1 VPILRLDGWIGLSNK
16 VINYASTFQGA
27 NVPGTNI
34 KQVEATERSSL
45 IKVSSYSID
54 LDLTTGA
61 ENFRVK
67 TTVKFAGLKPGAT
80 TYIDCVGSTV
90 ISSKLNGV
98 DFDPKFDG
106 ETIYLPALAAENL
119 LEIEHDGI
127 YSNSGEGLHRFVDP
141 ADNEVYL
148 YTQFETGDARR
159 MYACFDQP
167 DQKATFRISTISPK
181 HWEVISNYGIESTKE
196 LDGEKKFIQFAE
208 SQVIS
213 TYVTAIV
220 AGAYTSVHD
229 EYKGEKTIPLGI
241 YARKSFFQY
250 VDAANIFEVTKQGFA
265 YFEKT
270 FGLAYPFGKY
280 DQIAVAEYNWGAM
293 ENVGCV
299 TFHEDVLI
307 FRSKVTER
315 NYVSRATTI
324 HHEMAHMWFG
334 DLVTMKWWEDLWL
347 NESFAEWASYQSV
360 SESTKYKEAWT
371 EFNSLRKNWAY
382 RVDQLTTTHPIATEM
397 EDLDAVRTN
406 FDGISYAKGASVLQ
420 QLVAHVGRDN
430 FLKGLRLYFAKHAYG
445 NTTLKDLI
453 DQLEAASGRDLTPWV
468 STWLRTAGVNTLRP
482 VIAIDGDMYKSISI
496 KQEVPTMPV
505 GSTELRPH
513 RLHVGLFD
521 INAGKLSRR
530 TSVELDIAGALTEV
544 TELAGQKLADLVLI
558 NDKDQTYAK
567 LRFDDRSI
575 ATMKSHLGTLDDSLA
590 RGLIWASLWDSCRD
604 GELSATDYIAIAL
617 SALATESDISIVSAT
632 LMQIDT
638 AIWAYAHPSHR
649 EALRLQVASAVEAML
664 DAAKSGSDH
673 QMQFARGFA
682 NNAVTPAQF
691 ERIKAMLSGSIN
703 GLVIDAEIR
712 WYLFLC
718 GVKRGVFGAADIE
731 SESAKDATAHGKQY
745 TAYAYAALPNK
756 AAKAEAF
763 KSITTDNLSNTIHAY
778 KCRGFNENIHHEL
791 LADFVDQYFDVLL
804 KVWETKGFEIAETTA
819 TLLFPTWV
827 ISDATV
833 KKAQHWLDFTGK
845 DASNALRRTIL
856 EGRDAMTRALK
867 AQAADL

>member
-1 VPILRLDGWIGLSNK
+1 M
-16 VINYASTFQGA
+16 
-27 NVPGTNI
+27 PGTNI
-34 KQVEATERSSL
+34 KQVEATERSAI
-45 IKVSSYSID
+45 IKVASYAID
-54 LDLTTGA
+54 LDLTTGV

-80 TYIDCVGSTV
+80 TYIDCVGARV
-90 ISSKLNGV
+90 ISAKLNGA
-98 DFDPKFDG
+98 DFDPRFDG
-106 ETIYLPALAAENL
+106 ETIYLPALAAENI
-119 LEIEHDGI
+119 LEIEHDGV

-141 ADNEVYL
+141 ADDEVYL

-167 DQKATFRISTISPK
+167 DQKATFAISTITPD
-181 HWEVISNYGIESTKE
+181 HWEIISNYAIESTKD
-196 LDGEKKFIQFAE
+196 LGSKKKFTQFAT

-241 YARKSFFQY
+241 YARKSFFKH

-334 DLVTMKWWEDLWL
+334 DLVTMQWWNDLWL

-360 SESTKYKEAWT
+360 SESTKYTEAWT

-430 FLKGLRLYFAKHAYG
+430 FITGLRRYFAKHAFG

-453 DQLEAASGRDLTPWV
+453 DQLEAASGRNLTPWV
-468 STWLRTAGVNTLRP
+468 ATWLRTAGVNTLRP
-482 VIAIDGDMYKSISI
+482 VIALNGDTYASLSI

-521 INAGKLSRR
+521 IQGSKLVRR
-530 TSVELDIAGALTEV
+530 TSVELDVAGALTEV
-544 TELAGQKLADLVLI
+544 TAFTGQKSADLVLI

-567 LRFDDRSI
+567 LRFDERSI
-575 ATMKSHLGTLDDSLA
+575 ATMKSHLGSLDDSLA

-617 SALATESDISIVSAT
+617 AALKNESDISIVSAT
-632 LMQIDT
+632 LGQIDT
-638 AIWAYAHPSHR
+638 ALWAYAHPSHR
-649 EALRLQVASAVEAML
+649 AALRLQVATAIEAAL
-664 DAAKSGSDH
+664 DAAKAGSDH
-673 QMQFARGFA
+673 QLQFAKGFA
-682 NNAVTPAQF
+682 NTAITPAQL
-691 ERIKAMLSGSIN
+691 ERIKAILGGSIT
-703 GLVIDAEIR
+703 GLTIDAELR
-712 WYLFLC
+712 WFLFIC
-718 GVKRGVFGAADIE
+718 GVKRGVFGPADIE
-731 SESAKDATAHGKQY
+731 KELALDKTAHGKQY
-745 TAYAYAALPNK
+745 GAMAYAQIPSK
-756 AAKAEAF
+756 DAKAKAF
-763 KSITTDNLSNTIHAY
+763 SSITTDDLSNTIHSY
-778 KCRGFNENIHHEL
+778 KCRGFNDPLHTEIL
-791 LADFVDQYFDVLL
+791 SDFVDEYFDVLL
-804 KVWETKGFEIAETTA
+804 KVWQTKGYEIAETTA
-819 TLLFPTWV
+819 TLLFPSWV
-827 ISDATV
+827 ISEATV
-833 KKAQHWLDFTGK
+833 KKAQHWLDVTGK
-845 DASNALRRTIL
+845 DASHSLRRTIL
-856 EGRDAMTRALK
+856 ESRDAMVRALK
-867 AQAADL
+867 AQAADQ

>member
-1 VPILRLDGWIGLSNK
+1 M
-16 VINYASTFQGA
+16 
-27 NVPGTNI
+27 PGTNI
-34 KQVEATERSSL
+34 KQVEAAERST
-45 IKVSSYSID
+45 IVKTESYRID

-80 TYIDCVGSTV
+80 TYIDCVGSKV
-90 ISSKLNGV
+90 ISAKLNGV

-106 ETIYLPALAAENL
+106 ETIYLPAIAAENI
-119 LEIEHDGI
+119 LEIEHDGV

-167 DQKATFRISTISPK
+167 DQKATFTISTITPK
-181 HWEVISNYGIESTKE
+181 HWEVISNYGIESTKDV
-196 LDGEKKFIQFAE
+196 DGDRKFIQFAQ

-220 AGAYTSVHD
+220 AGAYMSVHD

-241 YARKSFFQY
+241 YARKSFFKY
-250 VDAANIFEVTKQGFA
+250 VDAENVFEVTKQGFA

-430 FLKGLRLYFAKHAYG
+430 FIKGLRLYFAKHAYG

-482 VIAIDGDMYKSISI
+482 VIAVDGDTYKSISI
-496 KQEVPTMPV
+496 QQEAPTMPV
-505 GSTELRPH
+505 GSKELRPH

-521 INAGKLSRR
+521 IQGEKLSRR
-530 TSVELDIAGALTEV
+530 TSVELDVAGALTEV
-544 TELAGQKLADLVLI
+544 TALAGQKVADLVLI

-575 ATMKSHLGTLDDSLA
+575 ATMKSHLGKLDDSLA

-604 GELSATDYIAIAL
+604 GELSTSDYVAIAL
-617 SALATESDISIVSAT
+617 NALKTESDISIVAAT
-632 LMQIDT
+632 YLQFET
-638 AIWAYAHPSHR
+638 AIWAYANPAKRDS
-649 EALRLQVASAVEAML
+649 LRTQVA
-664 DAAKSGSDH
+664 DATAAALANAAPGSDH
-673 QMQFARGFA
+673 QMQFARAFA
-682 NNAVTPAQF
+682 NNAITPAHL
-691 ERIKAMLSGSIN
+691 EKLKEILNGSEK

-712 WYLFLC
+712 WYIFIC
-718 GVKRGVFGAADIE
+718 GVKRGVFGPAEIE
-731 SESAKDATAHGKQY
+731 AESAKDNTAHGKQY
-745 TAYAYAALPNK
+745 TAYAYAAIPTKEAK
-756 AAKAEAF
+756 AAAF
-763 KSITTDNLSNTIHAY
+763 TSVTTDNLSNTIHSY
-778 KCRGFNENIHHEL
+778 MCRGFNENIHHEL
-791 LADFVDQYFDVLL
+791 LAGFVDQYFDAIL

-819 TLLFPTWV
+819 TLLFPSWV
-827 ISDATV
+827 ISDETV
-833 KKAQHWLDFTGK
+833 KKAQHWLDVTGK
-845 DASNALRRTIL
+845 DASNALRRAVT
-856 EGRDAMTRALK
+856 EGRDAMSRALK
-867 AQAADL
+867 ARLADK

>member
-1 VPILRLDGWIGLSNK
+1 M
-16 VINYASTFQGA
+16 
-27 NVPGTNI
+27 PGTNI
-34 KQVEATERSSL
+34 KQVEAAERST
-45 IKVSSYSID
+45 IVKTESYRID

-80 TYIDCVGSTV
+80 TYIDCVGSKV
-90 ISSKLNGV
+90 ISAKLNGV

-106 ETIYLPALAAENL
+106 ETIYLPAIAAENI
-119 LEIEHDGI
+119 LEIEHDGV

-167 DQKATFRISTISPK
+167 DQKATFTISTITPK
-181 HWEVISNYGIESTKE
+181 HWEVISNYGIESTK
-196 LDGEKKFIQFAE
+196 DVDIDRKFIQFAQ

-220 AGAYTSVHD
+220 AGAYMSVHD

-241 YARKSFFQY
+241 YARKSFFKY
-250 VDAANIFEVTKQGFA
+250 VDAENIFEVTKQGFA

-360 SESTKYKEAWT
+360 SESTKYTEAWT

-430 FLKGLRLYFAKHAYG
+430 FIKGLRLYFAKHAYG

-482 VIAIDGDMYKSISI
+482 VIAVDGDSYKSISI
-496 KQEVPTMPV
+496 KQEAPSMPV
-505 GSTELRPH
+505 GSKELRPH

-521 INAGKLSRR
+521 IQGEKLSRR
-530 TSVELDIAGALTEV
+530 TSVELDIAGELTEV
-544 TELAGQKLADLVLI
+544 TALAGQKVADLVLI

-575 ATMKSHLGTLDDSLA
+575 ATMKSHLGKLDDSLA

-604 GELSATDYIAIAL
+604 GELSTSDYITIAL
-617 SALATESDISIVSAT
+617 NALKTESDISIVSAT
-632 LMQIDT
+632 YLQFET
-638 AIWAYAHPSHR
+638 AIWAYANPSHR
-649 EALRLQVASAVEAML
+649 DALRTQIADATAASLATATP
-664 DAAKSGSDH
+664 GSDH
-673 QMQFARGFA
+673 QMQFARAFA
-682 NNAVTPAQF
+682 NNAITPAHF
-691 ERIKAMLSGSIN
+691 AKLKEILNGSEN

-712 WYLFLC
+712 WYIFIC
-718 GVKRGVFGAADIE
+718 GVKRGVFGPAEIAA
-731 SESAKDATAHGKQY
+731 ESAKDNTAHGKQY
-745 TAYAYAALPNK
+745 TAYAHAAIPTKEAK
-756 AAKAEAF
+756 AAAF
-763 KSITTDNLSNTIHAY
+763 TSVTTDNLSNTIHSY
-778 KCRGFNENIHHEL
+778 MCRGFNENIHHEL
-791 LADFVDQYFDVLL
+791 LAGFVDQYFDAIL

-819 TLLFPTWV
+819 TLLFPSWV
-827 ISDATV
+827 ISEETV
-833 KKAQHWLDFTGK
+833 KKAQHWLDVTGK
-845 DASNALRRTIL
+845 DASNALRRAVT
-856 EGRDAMTRALK
+856 EGRDAMSRALK
-867 AQAADL
+867 ARLADK

>member
-1 VPILRLDGWIGLSNK
+1 
-16 VINYASTFQGA
+16 
-27 NVPGTNI
+27 VPGTNI
-34 KQVEATERSSL
+34 KQVEAAERSAL
-45 IKVSSYSID
+45 IQVSSYAID

-67 TTVKFAGLKPGAT
+67 TTVKFAGRKPGAT
-80 TYIDCVGSTV
+80 TYIDCVGARV
-90 ISSKLNGV
+90 ISAKLNGA
-98 DFDPKFDG
+98 DFDPRFDG
-106 ETIYLPALAAENL
+106 ETIYLPALAAENV
-119 LEIEHDGI
+119 LEIEHDGV

-141 ADNEVYL
+141 ADDEVYL

-167 DQKATFRISTISPK
+167 DQKATFAISTITPA
-181 HWEVISNYGIESTKE
+181 HWEIISNYAVEATKE
-196 LDGEKKFIQFAE
+196 LGNQRKFTQFAT

-241 YARKSFFQY
+241 YARKSFFKH
-250 VDAANIFEVTKQGFA
+250 VDAENIFEVTKQGFA

-334 DLVTMKWWEDLWL
+334 DLVTMQWWNDLWL

-360 SESTKYKEAWT
+360 SESTKYTEAWT

-430 FLKGLRLYFAKHAYG
+430 FITGLRRYFAKHAFG

-468 STWLRTAGVNTLRP
+468 ATWLRTAGVNTLRP
-482 VIAIDGDMYKSISI
+482 VITLNGDTYTSLSI
-496 KQEVPTMPV
+496 KQEAPTMPV

-521 INAGKLSRR
+521 IQGQKLVRR

-544 TELAGQKLADLVLI
+544 AAFAGQKSADLVLI
-558 NDKDQTYAK
+558 NDKDQSYAK
-567 LRFDDRSI
+567 LRFDERSI
-575 ATMKSHLGTLDDSLA
+575 ATMKGHLGSLDDSLA

-617 SALATESDISIVSAT
+617 AALKTESDISIVSAT
-632 LMQIDT
+632 LGQIDT
-638 AIWAYAHPSHR
+638 ALWAYAHPSHR
-649 EALRLQVASAVEAML
+649 AALRLQVATAIEAAL
-664 DAAKSGSDH
+664 DAAKAGSDH
-673 QMQFARGFA
+673 QLQFAKGFA
-682 NNAVTPAQF
+682 NTAITPAQLA
-691 ERIKAMLSGSIN
+691 RIAAMLGGSIA
-703 GLVIDAEIR
+703 GLTIDAELR
-712 WYLFLC
+712 WFLFIC

-731 SESAKDATAHGKQY
+731 NELALDKTAHGKQY
-745 TAYAYAALPNK
+745 GAMAYAQIPSK
-756 AAKAEAF
+756 DAKAKAF
-763 KSITTDNLSNTIHAY
+763 SAITTADLSNTIHSY
-778 KCRGFNENIHHEL
+778 TCRGFNDPLHTEILSE
-791 LADFVDQYFDVLL
+791 FVDEYFDVLL
-804 KVWETKGFEIAETTA
+804 KVWETKGYEIAETTA
-819 TLLFPTWV
+819 TLLFPSWV

-833 KKAQHWLDFTGK
+833 ANAQHWLDVTGK
-845 DASNALRRTIL
+845 DASHALRRTIL
-856 EGRDAMTRALK
+856 ESRDAMARALK
-867 AQAADL
+867 AQAADQ

>member
-1 VPILRLDGWIGLSNK
+1 
-16 VINYASTFQGA
+16 
-27 NVPGTNI
+27 VPGTNI
-34 KQVEATERSSL
+34 KQAEAAERSGL
-45 IKVSSYSID
+45 IKVSSYRID

-67 TTVKFAGLKPGAT
+67 TRIAFAGLKPGAT
-80 TYIDCVGSTV
+80 TYIDCVGSKV
-90 ISSKLNGV
+90 ISAKLNGV

-106 ETIYLPALAAENL
+106 ETIFLPAIAAENI

-141 ADNEVYL
+141 ADDEVYL

-159 MYACFDQP
+159 MYPCFDQP
-167 DQKATFRISTISPK
+167 DQKATFTISTITPK
-181 HWEVISNYGIESTKE
+181 HWEVISNYSVESSRE
-196 LDGEKKFIQFAE
+196 LDGDKKFIQFAE

-241 YARKSFFQY
+241 YARKSFFKY
-250 VDAANIFEVTKQGFA
+250 VDAENIFEVTKQGFA

-334 DLVTMKWWEDLWL
+334 DLVTMKWWDDLWL

-360 SESTKYKEAWT
+360 SESTKYTEAWT

-382 RVDQLTTTHPIATEM
+382 RVDQLSTTHPIATEM

-430 FLKGLRLYFAKHAYG
+430 FIKGLRLYFSKHAFG

-453 DQLEAASGRDLTPWV
+453 DELEAASGRDLNPWV
-468 STWLRTAGVNTLRP
+468 ATWLRTAGVNTLRP
-482 VIAIDGDMYKSISI
+482 VIEVDGDTYKKLSIA
-496 KQEVPTMPV
+496 QEVPTMPV
-505 GSTELRPH
+505 GSKELRPH

-521 INAGKLSRR
+521 IKDGSLTRR
-530 TSVELDIAGALTEV
+530 KSVELDVAGALTEV
-544 TELAGQKLADLVLI
+544 TALAGEKLADLVLI

-575 ATMKSHLGTLDDSLA
+575 ETMKSHLGALNDSLA

-604 GELSATDYIAIAL
+604 GELSASSYISIAL
-617 SALATESDISIVSAT
+617 NALKSESDISIVAAT

-638 AIWAYAHPSHR
+638 ALFAYASNSNR
-649 EALRLQVASAVEAML
+649 ESLRGQVAAAVESML
-664 DAAKSGSDH
+664 DGAKPGSDH
-673 QMQFARGFA
+673 QLQFAKSFANTAVTQDQFAR
-682 NNAVTPAQF
+682 
-691 ERIKAMLSGSIN
+691 IKSILDGSVN
-703 GLVIDAEIR
+703 GLVIDAELR
-712 WYLFLC
+712 WSIFIS
-718 GVKRGVFGAADIE
+718 GVKRGIFEPADIDCE
-731 SESAKDATAHGKQY
+731 TELDKTAHGKQY
-745 TAYAYAALPNK
+745 GAMAYAAIPT
-756 AAKAEAF
+756 ADAKSAVF
-763 KSITTDNLSNTIHAY
+763 SSVTVDDLSNTIHSY
-778 KCRGFNENIHHEL
+778 KCRGFNDPLHSEIL
-791 LADFVDQYFDVLL
+791 SGFVDRYFDVLL

-819 TLLFPTWV
+819 TLLFPSWV
-827 ISDATV
+827 ISEDTV
-833 KKAQHWLDFTGK
+833 KKAQHWLDVTGK
-845 DASNALRRTIL
+845 GASHALRRTVL

-867 AQAADL
+867 ARASDS

>member
-1 VPILRLDGWIGLSNK
+1 
-16 VINYASTFQGA
+16 
-27 NVPGTNI
+27 VPGTNI
-34 KQVEATERSSL
+34 KQVEAAERSSL

-80 TYIDCVGSTV
+80 TYIDCVGSKV
-90 ISSKLNGV
+90 ISAKLNGA
-98 DFDPKFDG
+98 DFDPQFDG
-106 ETIYLPALAAENL
+106 ETIYLPALAAENV
-119 LEIEHDGI
+119 LEIEHDGV

-141 ADNEVYL
+141 ADDEVYL

-167 DQKATFRISTISPK
+167 DQKATFTISTITPK
-181 HWEVISNYGIESTKE
+181 HWEVISNYGVESTKE
-196 LDGEKKFIQFAE
+196 LGGDRKFTQFAQ
-208 SQVIS
+208 SQVIA

-241 YARKSFFQY
+241 YARKSFFKY
-250 VDAANIFEVTKQGFA
+250 VDAENIFEVTKQGFA

-360 SESTKYKEAWT
+360 SESTKYTEAWT

-420 QLVAHVGRDN
+420 QLVAHVGREN
-430 FLKGLRLYFAKHAYG
+430 FIKGLRLYFAKHQYG

-482 VIAIDGDMYKSISI
+482 VIEVAGDSYKSISI
-496 KQEVPTMPV
+496 KQEAPLMPI
-505 GSTELRPH
+505 GSKELRPH

-530 TSVELDIAGALTEV
+530 TSVELDVAGALTEV
-544 TELAGQKLADLVLI
+544 TALAGEKVADLVLI

-604 GELSATDYIAIAL
+604 GELSTTDYIAIAL
-617 SALATESDISIVSAT
+617 SALKTETDISIVAAT
-632 LMQIDT
+632 YMQIDT
-638 AIWAYAHPSHR
+638 AIWAYAKPANR
-649 EALRLQVASAVEAML
+649 DALRLQVADATEAML
-664 DAAKSGSDH
+664 NAATAGSDH
-673 QMQFARGFA
+673 QMQFAKAFA
-682 NNAVTPAQF
+682 NNAITSAHSQKLK
-691 ERIKAMLSGSIN
+691 EILNGAIN
-703 GLVIDAEIR
+703 GLLIDAEIR
-712 WYLFLC
+712 WYLFIC
-718 GVKRGVFGAADIE
+718 GVKRGVFGPAEIAA
-731 SESAKDATAHGKQY
+731 ESAKDNTAHGKQY
-745 TAYAYAALPNK
+745 TAYAYAAIPTK
-756 AAKAEAF
+756 DAKSAAF
-763 KSITTDNLSNTIHAY
+763 KAITTDNLSNTIHAY
-778 KCRGFNENIHHEL
+778 MSRGFNENIHNEI
-791 LADFVDQYFDVLL
+791 LADFVDSYFDAIL
-804 KVWETKGFEIAETTA
+804 KVWETKGYEIAESTA
-819 TLLFPTWV
+819 TLLFPAWV
-827 ISDATV
+827 ISEETV
-833 KKAQHWLDFTGK
+833 KKSQHWLDVTGK
-845 DASNALRRTIL
+845 DSSHALRRAIT
-856 EGRDAMTRALK
+856 EGRDAMSRALK
-867 AQAADL
+867 ARSADK